1 MMTTS
6 NNGVDQATAAVSNHH
21 KDDHS
26 KSTTTKGV
34 VYALLLLLTISL
46 LTIFSASNTIS
57 SFHYDSSE
65 RSTAS
70 ISSSFIPLVTNYS
83 TSIAFQEVEDYDHK
97 KKLSNAAAEVAAASS
112 SLPIYLIDTT
122 TSALSSLATNSSSS
136 SSSSGSP
143 IVVSTWGQIASQ
155 WNRTTEYN
163 NLLSLAS
170 TTSLPNSSNNNKQ
183 QQQLQQQQQRR
194 PIILIHCGPKVGS
207 TTLRGACRHNIAQ
220 TCPQLLTTETQQ
232 QQQSGGKGHEKRAH
246 APPGYFGGE
255 RLHTVLRECTDT
267 YYFCVNQITMLS
279 EEDDEEEG
287 LLEETMAMRSG
298 TEEEE
303 VDDDYES
310 SSKSKAT
317 TSATTRTISSLPNS
331 HTTQYIHLFPFRN
344 YNDWV
349 TSAIKQQYDRAGV
362 KGCNSAQHHWD
373 DGKCSHYQMEID
385 IRKYGR
391 VDLDRFQDGVVKRL
405 MNRRR
410 SDGTALRQGGDEEEE
425 HTFILYLHRDLQKVI
440 EIISSIYNI
449 PMLSG
454 TSSKKKGKRPE
465 GTCNESLVEM
475 YHDCFSDELMNFR
488 WDLEENMLT

>member
-6 NNGVDQATAAVSNHH
+6 PNGVDQAQAIAAAAASNNHN
-21 KDDHS
+21 DHS
-26 KSTTTKGV
+26 KSTTKGV
-34 VYALLLLLTISL
+34 ALLLLLTISL

-65 RSTAS
+65 SSTTSS
-70 ISSSFIPLVTNYS
+70 ISLSSFIPLVTNYS
-83 TSIAFQEVEDYDHK
+83 TSIAFQKVEDYYDH

-112 SLPIYLIDTT
+112 SLPIYLIDTS
-122 TSALSSLATNSSSS
+122 TSLSTNSSNSS
-136 SSSSGSP
+136 DSGTP
-143 IVVSTWGQIASQ
+143 IVVSTWGEIASQ
-155 WNRTTEYN
+155 WNRTTEYD

-170 TTSLPNSSNNNKQ
+170 TTSLPNSSHNNKQ
-183 QQQLQQQQQRR
+183 QQQLQQQKR

-207 TTLRGACRHNIAQ
+207 TTLRVACRRNIAQ
-220 TCPQLLTTETQQ
+220 TCPQLLD
-232 QQQSGGKGHEKRAH
+232 QQQSGKGHEKRAH

-255 RLHTVLRECTDT
+255 RLHTVLRECTNT
-267 YYFCVNQITMLS
+267 HYFCVNQITMSS

-287 LLEETMAMRSG
+287 LVETMMMRSG
-298 TEEEE
+298 TEEEEE

-310 SSKSKAT
+310 SSKSKAAATTT
-317 TSATTRTISSLPNS
+317 TSTTKTRTISSLPNS
-331 HTTQYIHLFPFRN
+331 NITQYIHLFPFRN

-349 TSAIKQQYDRAGV
+349 KSAIKQQYDRAGV
-362 KGCNSAQHHWD
+362 KGCNSAQRHWEG
-373 DGKCSHYQMEID
+373 GKCTHYQMEID

-391 VDLDRFQDGVVKRL
+391 VDLDRFQDGIVKRQI
-405 MNRRR
+405 NRR
-410 SDGTALRQGGDEEEE
+410 SGGTAPRQGGGEDEEE

-449 PMLSG
+449 PMLPG

-475 YHDCFSDELMNFR
+475 YHDCFSDGLMNFR
-488 WDLEENMLT
+488 WDLEENMLLD